1 MRAILELC
9 ERDAAALWWQ
19 GGKSGRGFPLEHAA
33 IRAATALIERLRAGN
48 TDRKAWI
55 LDITAIADVPVV
67 AAVSI
72 DQDGRGLACGMA
84 ARCDVVEAA
93 EAAVLEM
100 CQMELAAPLAAAKRA
115 EAGESALNEAD
126 LRHLRR
132 AAFDTAACHL
142 LWPRGMT
149 TLERVQAS
157 LGLDQLTAGLNEQGI
172 PIFLFDM
179 TRGDIG
185 VHSIRAVSP
194 ALQPFAPT
202 AAISTERLRRTLG
215 QSGGVASTAG
225 IPLM

>member
-19 GGKSGRGFPLEHAA
+19 GGKAVAA
-33 IRAATALIERLRAGN
+33 SAGACGDPAATALIERLREGN
-48 TDRKAWI
+48 TGRKAWI
-55 LDITAIADVPVV
+55 LDITAVADVPVV

-72 DQDGRGLACGMA
+72 DQNGRGLACGMA
-84 ARCDVVEAA
+84 ARNDVVEAA

-126 LRHLRR
+126 RRHLRR
-132 AAFDTAACHL
+132 AAFDTAPCHL

-149 TLERVQAS
+149 TLAGVPAN
-157 LGLDQLTAGLNEQGI
+157 LGLDQLTARLNEQGI

-179 TRGDIG
+179 TRHDIG
-185 VHSIRAVSP
+185 VHSVRAVSP
-194 ALQPFAPT
+194 ALQPFAP
-202 AAISTERLRRTLG
+202 AAPLSTERLRRTLE
-215 QSGGVASTAG
+215 QSGGVASIAG